1 MKTQQKGFTLIELM
15 IVIAIIGILAST
27 ALPAYRE
34 YIVNSQMGSIF
45 ASVSPMQR
53 AVENNVSRFGETFIT
68 STAATCAGTSAAAG
82 SCRTKIYGMRAF
94 PNATVVDG
102 VSAIDFLE
110 TTVAPSTAQSTCA
123 GYTLKAVSGVTT
135 PKVSIRMT
143 LDGTIDADVKG
154 DVYLVPLV
162 STAGQGV
169 TWMAVAVGTEIK
181 TGVDIAGVACKWM
194 HENINSAYV
203 SS

>member
-1 MKTQQKGFTLIELM
+1 M

-53 AVENNVSRFGETFIT
+53 AVENNVSRFGEKFI
-68 STAATCAGTSAAAG
+68 STTAVTCAGTAATAG

-94 PNATVVDG
+94 PDATVVDG

-110 TTVAPSTAQSTCA
+110 VSITPTTAMNTCD
-123 GYTLKAVSGVTT
+123 GYGLKAIAGVLS

-143 LDGTIDADVKG
+143 LDGTIDADVDG
-154 DVYLVPLV
+154 DIFLVPLV
-162 STAGQGV
+162 STSGQGV
-169 TWMAVAVGTEIK
+169 SWMATAKASTEIVK
-181 TGVDIAGVACKWM
+181 GIDIAGVACKWM
-194 HENINSAYV
+194 HENINSSYV